1 LIEGSCYSRI
11 VAGMKGYKFVT
22 DVLASCCTK
31 IRDLDIAIRSVRRS
45 ESGFNGTVTRSE
57 RQLGEL
63 TAGDRAPVF
72 APAMVIHVRRS
83 WISQRGKKISRH
95 G

>member
-1 LIEGSCYSRI
+1 
-11 VAGMKGYKFVT
+11 MKGYKFAT

-45 ESGFNGTVTRSE
+45 QSGFNGTVTRSE
-57 RQLGEL
+57 HQLREL
-63 TAGDRAPVF
+63 TAGDRAPGF
-72 APAMVIHVRRS
+72 APAAMICARRS
-83 WISQRGKKISRH
+83 WITQRGKEISRR